1 MEMAQIDEKL
11 LQQAKA
17 MPDRKIAFVV
27 TVDDRFSPSAA
38 NSLGLK
44 EIQAKRL
51 YAGSL
56 PGKAIVSLSKQ
67 DGVLAIEPD
76 FDVSVN

>member
-44 EIQAKRL
+44 EIQAKT
-51 YAGSL
+51 AAS
-56 PGKAIVSLSKQ
+56 S
-67 DGVLAIEPD
+67 
-76 FDVSVN
+76 